1 MNTFSAENSRRLFF
15 LKYKNERR
23 KGENKMDLK
32 VEEYQLPAEIQFN
45 FEEIKLEISEEL
57 KKFENLVY
65 TDDQVKDAKSD
76 RASLNKLKKAL
87 QDEKTRRKKEYL
99 KPFEDFENKINE
111 IIKLI
116 DAPVSLIDK
125 QVKEFEEKKKADK
138 RIEIG
143 SFWETTDHPEW
154 LTLAKIFDERWLNA
168 SYSMRQIK
176 DDINGW
182 NNRIASELETLQQ
195 LDEFSFE
202 AVETYKRTLDMNQAI
217 AEGKRLADIQKRK
230 EEEAR
235 RKAEL
240 LEAQKQAEQ
249 AQIQATEVSKEE
261 AEEID
266 GNEEKAEETAQSASM
281 WISFSALLTVE
292 QALKLKEF
300 FNENNIQFKK
310 I

>member
-1 MNTFSAENSRRLFF
+1 
-15 LKYKNERR
+15 
-23 KGENKMDLK
+23 MDLK
-32 VEEYQLPAEIQFN
+32 IEEYQLPAEIQFN
-45 FEEIKLEISEEL
+45 FEEIKLEISEKL

-143 SFWETTDHPEW
+143 SFWETTEHPDW
-154 LTLAKIFDERWLNA
+154 ITLARIFDERWLNA
-168 SYSMRQIK
+168 TYSMRQIK

-182 NNRIASELETLQQ
+182 INRINSEIETLQQ
-195 LDEFSFE
+195 LDSFSFE
-202 AVETYKRTLDMNQAI
+202 AIETYKRSLDLNQAI

-240 LEAQKQAEQ
+240 LEAQKQAEEAKLQ
-249 AQIQATEVSKEE
+249 EMQKAGSELAEGFSEGLKEE
-261 AEEID
+261 QKFIQPEVDEEF
-266 GNEEKAEETAQSASM
+266 EKKVFSEETAQSASM
-281 WISFSALLTVE
+281 WINFSALLTVD

>member
-1 MNTFSAENSRRLFF
+1 MEVKIET
-15 LKYKNERR
+15 
-23 KGENKMDLK
+23 
-32 VEEYQLPAEIQFN
+32 YQLPAEIHFN
-45 FEEIKLEISEEL
+45 FEELKAEIAEKVKIYET
-57 KKFENLVY
+57 LVY
-65 TDDQVKDAKSD
+65 GDDEIKTAKSD
-76 RASLNKLKKAL
+76 RANLNRIKKAL

-116 DAPVSLIDK
+116 DAPVGLIDK

-143 SFWETTDHPEW
+143 AFWETTDHPEW
-154 LTLAKIFDERWLNA
+154 ITLARIFDERWLNA
-168 SYSMRQIK
+168 TYTMKQIQA
-176 DDINGW
+176 DITGW
-182 NNRIASELETLQQ
+182 INRVNSELETLEQ
-195 LDEFSFE
+195 LDSFSFE
-202 AVETYKRTLDMNQAI
+202 AIDVYKRSLDMNQAI

-249 AQIQATEVSKEE
+249 AQIQATGALKAE
-261 AEEID
+261 AEEIV
-266 GNEEKAEETAQSASM
+266 GNEEKAEETAQSGSM
-281 WISFSALLTVE
+281 WLNFSALLTVE
-292 QALKLKEF
+292 QALKLKQF

>member
-1 MNTFSAENSRRLFF
+1 
-15 LKYKNERR
+15 
-23 KGENKMDLK
+23 MDLK

-45 FEEIKLEISEEL
+45 FEEIKLEISEKL

-281 WISFSALLTVE
+281 WISFSALLTVD

>member
-1 MNTFSAENSRRLFF
+1 MN
-15 LKYKNERR
+15 LKI
-23 KGENKMDLK
+23 
-32 VEEYQLPAEIQFN
+32 EEYQLPAEIQFN
-45 FEEIKLEISEEL
+45 FDEIKLEISEKL

-87 QDEKTRRKKEYL
+87 QDEKIRRKKEYL

-116 DAPVSLIDK
+116 DAPVSLIDS

-143 SFWETTDHPEW
+143 AFWETTEHPEW
-154 LTLAKIFDERWLNA
+154 LTLARIFDERWLNA
-168 SYSMRQIK
+168 SYSMKQIK
-176 DDINGW
+176 EDINGW
-182 NNRIASELETLQQ
+182 IEKLNSDLETLQQ
-195 LDEFSFE
+195 LEDFSFE
-202 AVETYKRTLDMNQAI
+202 AIEIYKRSLDLNQAI

-249 AQIQATEVSKEE
+249 AQIQAEEARKAE

-266 GNEEKAEETAQSASM
+266 TEAEKAAETAQSASSSM

-300 FNENNIQFKK
+300 FNENEIQFKK

>member
-1 MNTFSAENSRRLFF
+1 MN
-15 LKYKNERR
+15 LKI
-23 KGENKMDLK
+23 
-32 VEEYQLPAEIQFN
+32 EEYQLPAEIQFN
-45 FEEIKLEISEEL
+45 FDEIKLEISEKL

-87 QDEKTRRKKEYL
+87 QDEKVRRKKEYL

-116 DAPVSLIDK
+116 DAPVSLIDS

-143 SFWETTDHPEW
+143 AFWETTEHPEW

-168 SYSMRQIK
+168 SYSMKQIK
-176 DDINGW
+176 EDINGW
-182 NNRIASELETLQQ
+182 IEKLNSDLETLQQ
-195 LDEFSFE
+195 LEDFSFE
-202 AVETYKRTLDMNQAI
+202 AIETYKRSLDLNQAI
-217 AEGKRLADIQKRK
+217 AEGKRLVDIQKRK

-249 AQIQATEVSKEE
+249 AQIQATGALKEE

-266 GNEEKAEETAQSASM
+266 AEAEKAEETAQSGGM
-281 WISFSALLTVE
+281 WLSFSAYLTVE

-300 FNENNIQFKK
+300 FNENEIQFKK

>member
-1 MNTFSAENSRRLFF
+1 
-15 LKYKNERR
+15 
-23 KGENKMDLK
+23 MDLK

-45 FEEIKLEISEEL
+45 FEEIKLEISEKL

-143 SFWETTDHPEW
+143 AFWETTEHPEW
-154 LTLAKIFDERWLNA
+154 LTLARIFDERWLNA
-168 SYSMRQIK
+168 TYTMKQIQA
-176 DDINGW
+176 DITGW
-182 NNRIASELETLQQ
+182 INRANSELETLEQ
-195 LDEFSFE
+195 LDSFSFE
-202 AVETYKRTLDMNQAI
+202 AIDVYKRSLDINQAI

-230 EEEAR
+230 EEAER
-235 RKAEL
+235 RKAE
-240 LEAQKQAEQ
+240 
-249 AQIQATEVSKEE
+249 IE
-261 AEEID
+261 AEKKWEEMQKASAEAPQTSAALSNEKAEIHT
-266 GNEEKAEETAQSASM
+266 EEKEAEETAQSGAM
-281 WISFSALLTVE
+281 WLNFSACLTID
-292 QALKLKEF
+292 QALKLKKF
-300 FNENNIQFKK
+300 FEENQIQFKK

>member
-1 MNTFSAENSRRLFF
+1 
-15 LKYKNERR
+15 
-23 KGENKMDLK
+23 MDLK
-32 VEEYQLPAEIQFN
+32 IEEYQLPAEIQFN
-45 FEEIKLEISEEL
+45 FEEIKLEISEKL

-143 SFWETTDHPEW
+143 SFWETTEHPDW
-154 LTLAKIFDERWLNA
+154 ITLARIFDERWLNA
-168 SYSMRQIK
+168 TYSMRQIK

-182 NNRIASELETLQQ
+182 INRINSEIETLQQ

-202 AVETYKRTLDMNQAI
+202 AIETYKRSLDLNKAI

-230 EEEAR
+230 EEAQKRAEEEAR

-240 LEAQKQAEQ
+240 LEAQKQAEE
-249 AQIQATEVSKEE
+249 AQKAGAELAEGFENGVESK
-261 AEEID
+261 AEEIHVEEEK
-266 GNEEKAEETAQSASM
+266 GEEKAQDGAV
-281 WISFSALLTVE
+281 WISFSALLNVE
-292 QALKLKEF
+292 NARKLKAF
-300 FNENNIQFKK
+300 FESNEIQFKK

>member
-1 MNTFSAENSRRLFF
+1 
-15 LKYKNERR
+15 
-23 KGENKMDLK
+23 MDLK

-45 FEEIKLEISEEL
+45 FEEIKLEISEKL

-99 KPFEDFENKINE
+99 KPFEDFESKINE

-143 SFWETTDHPEW
+143 SFWETTEHPEW
-154 LTLAKIFDERWLNA
+154 LTLAKLFDERWLNA
-168 SYSMRQIK
+168 TYTMKQIQA
-176 DDINGW
+176 DINGW
-182 NNRIASELETLQQ
+182 INRINSEIKTLQQ
-195 LDEFSFE
+195 LEDFSFE
-202 AVETYKRTLDMNQAI
+202 AIETYKRSLDMNQAI

-240 LEAQKQAEQ
+240 LEAQKQKEETFKAGSKFAEGFS
-249 AQIQATEVSKEE
+249 EGLKEE

-266 GNEEKAEETAQSASM
+266 AEAEKSEETAQSASM
-281 WISFSALLTVE
+281 WINFSALLTVE
-292 QALKLKEF
+292 KALKLKEF

>member
-1 MNTFSAENSRRLFF
+1 MEVKIET
-15 LKYKNERR
+15 
-23 KGENKMDLK
+23 
-32 VEEYQLPAEIQFN
+32 YQLPAEIQFN
-45 FEEIKLEISEEL
+45 FEELKAEIAEKVKIYETLVYGEDEL
-57 KKFENLVY
+57 K
-65 TDDQVKDAKSD
+65 TAKSD
-76 RASLNKLKKAL
+76 RANLNRIKKAL

-116 DAPVSLIDK
+116 DAPVGLIDK

-143 SFWETTDHPEW
+143 AFWETTEHPEW
-154 LTLAKIFDERWLNA
+154 MTLARIFDERWLNA
-168 SYSMRQIK
+168 TYTMKQIQA
-176 DDINGW
+176 DINGW

-195 LDEFSFE
+195 LDSFSFE
-202 AVETYKRTLDMNQAI
+202 AIEIYKRTLDMNQAI

-249 AQIQATEVSKEE
+249 TQIQTNVALKAEV
-261 AEEID
+261 EEIV
-266 GNEEKAEETAQSASM
+266 GNEEIAEETAQSASSSM
-281 WISFSALLTVE
+281 WINFSALLTID
-292 QALKLKEF
+292 QALKLKKF
-300 FNENNIQFKK
+300 FEDNNIEFKK

>member
-1 MNTFSAENSRRLFF
+1 
-15 LKYKNERR
+15 
-23 KGENKMDLK
+23 MDLK
-32 VEEYQLPAEIQFN
+32 IEEYQLPAEIQFN
-45 FEEIKLEISEEL
+45 FEEIKLEISEKL

-143 SFWETTDHPEW
+143 AFWETTEHPEW
-154 LTLAKIFDERWLNA
+154 MTLARIFDERWLNA
-168 SYSMRQIK
+168 TYTMKQIQA
-176 DDINGW
+176 DITGW
-182 NNRIASELETLQQ
+182 INRVNSELETLEQ
-195 LDEFSFE
+195 LDSFSFE
-202 AVETYKRTLDMNQAI
+202 AIDVYKRSLDMNQAI
-217 AEGKRLADIQKRK
+217 AEGKRLSDIQKRK

-249 AQIQATEVSKEE
+249 AQIQATGALKEE
-261 AEEID
+261 AEEIA
-266 GNEEKAEETAQSASM
+266 GNEEKAEEKAQSASM

-300 FNENNIQFKK
+300 FNENEIQFKK

>member
-1 MNTFSAENSRRLFF
+1 
-15 LKYKNERR
+15 
-23 KGENKMDLK
+23 MDLK

-45 FEEIKLEISEEL
+45 FEEIKLEISEKL

-143 SFWETTDHPEW
+143 AFWETTEHPEW
-154 LTLAKIFDERWLNA
+154 MTLARIFDERWLNA
-168 SYSMRQIK
+168 TYTMKQIQA
-176 DDINGW
+176 DITGW
-182 NNRIASELETLQQ
+182 INRVNSELETLEQ
-195 LDEFSFE
+195 LDSFSFE
-202 AVETYKRTLDMNQAI
+202 AIDVYKRSLDMNQAI

-230 EEEAR
+230 EEAER
-235 RKAEL
+235 KKAEIETEKKWEEMQKASA
-240 LEAQKQAEQ
+240 EAPQTSTAPLNEK
-249 AQIQATEVSKEE
+249 
-261 AEEID
+261 AEEIHTE
-266 GNEEKAEETAQSASM
+266 EEKAEEMAQSASM
-281 WISFSALLTVE
+281 WLNFSALLTID
-292 QALKLKEF
+292 QALKLKKF
-300 FNENNIQFKK
+300 FEDNNIEFKK

>member
-1 MNTFSAENSRRLFF
+1 MN
-15 LKYKNERR
+15 LKI
-23 KGENKMDLK
+23 
-32 VEEYQLPAEIQFN
+32 EEYQLPAEIQFN
-45 FEEIKLEISEEL
+45 FDEIKLEISEKL

-87 QDEKTRRKKEYL
+87 QEEKIRRKKEYL

-116 DAPVSLIDK
+116 DAPVSLIDS

-143 SFWETTDHPEW
+143 AFWETTEHPEW

-168 SYSMRQIK
+168 SYSMKQIK
-176 DDINGW
+176 EDINGW
-182 NNRIASELETLQQ
+182 IEKLNSDLETLQQ
-195 LDEFSFE
+195 LEDFSFE
-202 AVETYKRTLDMNQAI
+202 AIETYKRSLDMNQAI

-249 AQIQATEVSKEE
+249 AQIQATGASKEE
-261 AEEID
+261 AEEIA
-266 GNEEKAEETAQSASM
+266 GNEEKAEETAQSGGM
-281 WISFSALLTVE
+281 WLSFSAYLTVE

-300 FNENNIQFKK
+300 FNENEIQFKK

>member
-1 MNTFSAENSRRLFF
+1 MEVKIET
-15 LKYKNERR
+15 
-23 KGENKMDLK
+23 
-32 VEEYQLPAEIQFN
+32 YQLPAEIQFN
-45 FEEIKLEISEEL
+45 FEELKTEIAEKVKIYETLVYGEDEL
-57 KKFENLVY
+57 K
-65 TDDQVKDAKSD
+65 TAKSD
-76 RASLNKLKKAL
+76 RANLNRIKKAL
-87 QDEKTRRKKEYL
+87 QDEKVRRKKEYL

-116 DAPVSLIDK
+116 DAPVGLIDK

-143 SFWETTDHPEW
+143 SFWESTEHPEW

-168 SYSMRQIK
+168 SYLMRQIK

-182 NNRIASELETLQQ
+182 INRINSELETLQQ
-195 LDEFSFE
+195 LDAFSFE
-202 AVETYKRTLDMNQAI
+202 AIEIYKRSLDMNQAI

-240 LEAQKQAEQ
+240 LEAQKKVEEETRWEEMQKARSEAPKQ
-249 AQIQATEVSKEE
+249 EV
-261 AEEID
+261 EEID
-266 GNEEKAEETAQSASM
+266 TEAEKAEETAQNEAQ
-281 WISFSALLTVE
+281 WISFSALLNVE
-292 QALKLKEF
+292 NARKLKAF
-300 FNENNIQFKK
+300 FEMNEIQFKK

>member
-1 MNTFSAENSRRLFF
+1 
-15 LKYKNERR
+15 
-23 KGENKMDLK
+23 MDLK

-45 FEEIKLEISEEL
+45 FEEIKLEISEKL

-202 AVETYKRTLDMNQAI
+202 AIEIYKRTLDMNQAI

-240 LEAQKQAEQ
+240 LEAQKQAEE
-249 AQIQATEVSKEE
+249 AQKAGAELAEGFEKGVESK
-261 AEEID
+261 AEEIHVE
-266 GNEEKAEETAQSASM
+266 EEKTEETAQDGAV
-281 WISFSALLTVE
+281 WISFSALLNVE
-292 QALKLKEF
+292 NAQKLKAF
-300 FNENNIQFKK
+300 FESNKIQFKK

>member
-1 MNTFSAENSRRLFF
+1 
-15 LKYKNERR
+15 
-23 KGENKMDLK
+23 MDLK
-32 VEEYQLPAEIQFN
+32 IEEYQLPAEIQFN
-45 FEEIKLEISEEL
+45 FEEIKLEISEKL

-143 SFWETTDHPEW
+143 SFWETTEHPDW
-154 LTLAKIFDERWLNA
+154 ITLARIFDERWLNA
-168 SYSMRQIK
+168 TYSMRQIK

-182 NNRIASELETLQQ
+182 INRINSEIETLQQ
-195 LDEFSFE
+195 LDSFSFE
-202 AVETYKRTLDMNQAI
+202 AIETYKRSLDLNQAI

-249 AQIQATEVSKEE
+249 AQIQARTAQKEE
-261 AEEID
+261 PEETDAEEEK
-266 GNEEKAEETAQSASM
+266 GEEKAQDGAV
-281 WISFSALLTVE
+281 WISFSALLNVE
-292 QALKLKEF
+292 NARKLKAF
-300 FNENNIQFKK
+300 FESNEIQFKK

>member
-1 MNTFSAENSRRLFF
+1 LFF
-15 LKYKNERR
+15 LKYKKERR

-45 FEEIKLEISEEL
+45 FEEIKLEISEKL

>member
-1 MNTFSAENSRRLFF
+1 
-15 LKYKNERR
+15 
-23 KGENKMDLK
+23 MDLK

-45 FEEIKLEISEEL
+45 FEEIKLEISEKL

-143 SFWETTDHPEW
+143 AFWETTEHPEW
-154 LTLAKIFDERWLNA
+154 MTLARIFDERWLNA
-168 SYSMRQIK
+168 TYTMKQIQA
-176 DDINGW
+176 DINGW
-182 NNRIASELETLQQ
+182 INRINSELETLEQ
-195 LDEFSFE
+195 LDSFSFE
-202 AVETYKRTLDMNQAI
+202 AIDVYKRSLDMNQAI
-217 AEGKRLADIQKRK
+217 AEGKRLSDIQKRK

-249 AQIQATEVSKEE
+249 AQIQATEAPKQE
-261 AEEID
+261 AGEID
-266 GNEEKAEETAQSASM
+266 AETEKAEETAQSASM
-281 WISFSALLTVE
+281 WINFSALLTVD